1 VQLPCDYRLETT
13 LGKQLH
19 FCLLLLL
26 QSTAGT
32 IRKVVRTMKSTAAA
46 AAAAAAAAEAM
57 RSGQDQAT
65 WYYELQGRPGLLR
78 LV

>member
-46 AAAAAAAAEAM
+46 AAAAAAEAM